1 MKNLSY
7 ATDIYKAII
16 SDMQHNE
23 NAVKSR
29 MSRMITLDYSI
40 CIIFAV
46 NRFDASREFCVKV
59 GNVFEPK
66 RLPKWKGIDIDC
78 VNIKEYGDA
87 SDNYL
92 RLVQLPEFEAY
103 IYEIV
108 VQDLIDRLKGALDP
122 ESVFSVVENTLAR
135 WKEFFSFSGD
145 AKMSREKQ
153 QGLFGELLLL
163 SELIE
168 SQGVSAVYG
177 WMGPDSETHD
187 FYVNS
192 NAIEVKTTS
201 AKAPYFVYIN
211 SEFQLDDKDISGSLL
226 LMFYALRSSKV
237 DGENLPVI
245 IESIKIKIGNNVNVQ
260 SEFQNKL
267 WRYGYID
274 GHQELYQLRFSL
286 REATLYYVSSDFP
299 RITKNDLPDGIGA
312 IIYKLS
318 LSSCNKYITGKTATE
333 WLAQEVNK
341 A

>member
-1 MKNLSY
+1 MSY
-7 ATDIYKAII
+7 ATDIYRAII
-16 SDMQHNE
+16 SDMQHNG

-29 MSRMITLDYSI
+29 MSRMTTIDHSI

-46 NRFDASREFCVKV
+46 NKFDTSREFCVKV
-59 GNVFEPK
+59 EDVFDPK

-87 SDNYL
+87 CGNYL
-92 RLVQLPEFEAY
+92 RLVQLPEFEEY

-108 VQDLIDRLKGALDP
+108 VQDLIDRLKGALDQ
-122 ESVFSVVENTLAR
+122 ESVFSVVESTLAR

-145 AKMSREKQ
+145 ATMSHEKQ

-177 WMGPDSETHD
+177 WMGPNAETHD
-187 FYVNS
+187 FYINS

-201 AKAPYFVYIN
+201 AKAPYSVHIN

-226 LMFYALRSSKV
+226 LMFYALRSSKA

-245 IESIKIKIGNNVNVQ
+245 IDSIKTKIGDNVNAL
-260 SEFQNKL
+260 SEFKNKL
-267 WRYGYID
+267 WRYGYIA
-274 GHQELYQLRFSL
+274 GHHELYQFRFSL
-286 REATLYYVSSDFP
+286 REATLYYVCSDFP
-299 RITKNDLPDGIGA
+299 RVIKNDLPNGIGS
-312 IIYKLS
+312 IRYMLS
-318 LSSCNKYITGKTATE
+318 LPSCNQYIAGKTASE
-333 WLAQEVNK
+333 WLVQGVNK
-341 A
+341 V